1 MVKEGYL
8 SISGKDGVFQGYFV
22 PAPEPSAPSL
32 VALQEMYGVNAFM
45 QHVCRFFAAA
55 GFSTLCP
62 DLYWRQ
68 RPGVSLTDGS
78 KEELD
83 QAFALFNSF
92 DVDKGAEDIQTTIDH
107 LRSMKS
113 CSGRVGGVGY
123 CLGGLLAYITICRT
137 NADCAVG
144 YYGVDYENRLAE
156 AAKMQHPLMLH
167 IADEDS
173 TMTPE
178 AIRAQKDGLAGHPQ
192 VTIHAY
198 PNQDHAFA
206 RVGTRYFKYD
216 EAAANLANRR
226 TIEFLKRH
234 LL

>member
-1 MVKEGYL
+1 MTEGDL
-8 SISGKDGVFQGYFV
+8 SISGKDGVFRGYFV
-22 PAPEPSAPSL
+22 PARETPAPGL
-32 VALQEMYGVNAFM
+32 VVLQEMYGINAFM
-45 QHVCRFFAAA
+45 QHASRSFAAA

-83 QAFALFNSF
+83 QAFALFKAF
-92 DVDKGAEDIQTTIDH
+92 DVNKGIEDIQTTIDH
-107 LRSMKS
+107 LRGMKS
-113 CSGRVGGVGY
+113 CSGRVGAVGY
-123 CLGGLLAYITICRT
+123 CLGGLLAYLAICHT
-137 NADCAVG
+137 SADCAVG
-144 YYGVDYENRLAE
+144 YYGVDFENRLTE
-156 AAKMQHPLMLH
+156 AAKMTRPLMLH
-167 IADEDS
+167 IAEKDS

-178 AIRAQKDGLAGHPQ
+178 AIRGQKEGLAGHPL
-192 VTIHAY
+192 VTIHSY

-216 EAAANLANRR
+216 EAAASLANGR